1 MQYIIAFLVVMLFLM
16 LGEWV
21 SSLTHTYIPSVF
33 LTAALFVIG
42 YWTILPKD
50 IVATASFNTNFSTIC
65 VGLLLVHLGTLM
77 SLKEL
82 LQQWRAVCIALLGVC
97 GTLILTLTIGTA
109 IFNWHTVVA
118 AIPPLTGGL
127 VSALLMTDGL
137 KAQGIQYLVALPVSM
152 FVLHSLFGYPLI
164 SWLLK
169 KEGGRL
175 VTEYQKH
182 PVKEQATNTASTTS
196 VQDKSLFQKLPAK
209 YQTSA
214 FILAKVA
221 LIALLSN
228 GFSFLLK
235 NYAHIDLNSNV
246 VCLIFGVLAHQFGF
260 LESDVLNKAGVFNWL
275 MYGLMAYIFAQ
286 LSITTPQ
293 QMGTIIGQILVLIV
307 LGLLGMLIASSLLAK
322 PFKMTWQM
330 AYACSL
336 TSLCGFPADY
346 IITKEVS
353 HEVAGSKNEEAYLID
368 HMMPKMLVGG
378 FATVSVASIIIAS
391 IFLKLL

>member
-1 MQYIIAFLVVMLFLM
+1 MQFIISFLVVMLFLM

-33 LTAALFVIG
+33 MTAVLFVLG
-42 YWTILPKD
+42 YWTFLPKD
-50 IVATASFNTNFSTIC
+50 VVATASFGTNFSTIC

-77 SLKEL
+77 SLKKL
-82 LQQWRAVCIALLGVC
+82 LEQWCAVCIALLGVC
-97 GTLILTLTIGTA
+97 GTLILTLTIGTL
-109 IFNWHTVVA
+109 IFDWHTVVA

-137 KAQGIQYLVALPVSM
+137 KAQGIQTLVALPVSM
-152 FVLHSLFGYPLI
+152 FIFHSLFGYPLI

-175 VTEYQKH
+175 VNEYQKQ
-182 PVKEQATNTASTTS
+182 PVKQPAPTGLDNDSNENN
-196 VQDKSLFQKLPAK
+196 LFKKMPAK

-214 FILAKVA
+214 FILVKVA
-221 LIALLSN
+221 LIAALSS
-228 GFSFLLK
+228 GLSIALK
-235 NYAHIDLNSNV
+235 TYLYIDLNSNV
-246 VCLIFGVLAHQFGF
+246 ICLIFGVLAHQVGF
-260 LESDVLNKAGVFNWL
+260 LESDVLTKAGVYNWL
-275 MYGLMAYIFAQ
+275 MYGLLAYIFAQ
-286 LSITTPQ
+286 LSLTTPH
-293 QMGTIIGQILVLIV
+293 QMGTIIVQIIVLIM
-307 LGLLGMLIASSLLAK
+307 LGLLGMFIASSLLAK

-346 IITKEVS
+346 VITSEVS
-353 HEVAGSKNEEAYLID
+353 HEVANNKEEEAYLMEN
-368 HMMPKMLVGG
+368 MMPKMLVGG

-391 IFLKLL
+391 VFLKLL

>member
-1 MQYIIAFLVVMLFLM
+1 MQFIISFLVVMLFLM

-33 LTAALFVIG
+33 MTAVLFVLG
-42 YWTILPKD
+42 YWTFLPKD
-50 IVATASFNTNFSTIC
+50 VVATASFGTNFSTIC

-77 SLKEL
+77 SLKKL
-82 LQQWRAVCIALLGVC
+82 LEQWRAVCIALLGVC
-97 GTLILTLTIGTA
+97 GTLILTLTIGTL
-109 IFNWHTVVA
+109 IFDWHTVVA

-137 KAQGIQYLVALPVSM
+137 KAQGIQTLVALPVSM
-152 FVLHSLFGYPLI
+152 FIFHSLFGYPLI

-175 VTEYQKH
+175 VNEYQKQ
-182 PVKEQATNTASTTS
+182 PVKQTGPTGLDNDSNENN
-196 VQDKSLFQKLPAK
+196 LFKKMPAK

-214 FILAKVA
+214 FILVKVA
-221 LIALLSN
+221 LIAALSS
-228 GFSFLLK
+228 GLSIALK
-235 NYAHIDLNSNV
+235 TYLHIDLNSNV
-246 VCLIFGVLAHQFGF
+246 ICLIFGVLAHQVGF
-260 LESDVLNKAGVFNWL
+260 LESDVLTKAGVYNWL
-275 MYGLMAYIFAQ
+275 MYGLLAYIFAQ
-286 LSITTPQ
+286 LSLTTPH
-293 QMGTIIGQILVLIV
+293 QMGTIIVQIIVLIM
-307 LGLLGMLIASSLLAK
+307 LGLLGMFIASSLLAK

-346 IITKEVS
+346 VITSEVS
-353 HEVAGSKNEEAYLID
+353 HEVANNKDEEAYLMEN
-368 HMMPKMLVGG
+368 MMPKMLVGG

-391 IFLKLL
+391 VFLKLL

>member
-1 MQYIIAFLVVMLFLM
+1 MQFIISFLVVMLFLM

-33 LTAALFVIG
+33 MTAVLFVLG
-42 YWTILPKD
+42 YWTFLPKD
-50 IVATASFNTNFSTIC
+50 VVATASFGTNFSTIC

-77 SLKEL
+77 SLKKL
-82 LQQWRAVCIALLGVC
+82 LEQWRAVCIALLGVC
-97 GTLILTLTIGTA
+97 GTLILTLTIGTL
-109 IFNWHTVVA
+109 IFDWHTVVA

-137 KAQGIQYLVALPVSM
+137 KAQGIQTLVALPVSM
-152 FVLHSLFGYPLI
+152 FIFHSLFGYPLI

-175 VTEYQKH
+175 VNEYQKQ
-182 PVKEQATNTASTTS
+182 PVKQTAPTGLDNDSNENN
-196 VQDKSLFQKLPAK
+196 LFKKMPAK

-214 FILAKVA
+214 FILVKVA
-221 LIALLSN
+221 LIAAISSGLSIA
-228 GFSFLLK
+228 LK
-235 NYAHIDLNSNV
+235 TYLHIDLNSNII
-246 VCLIFGVLAHQFGF
+246 CLIFGVLAHQVGF
-260 LESDVLNKAGVFNWL
+260 LESDVLTKAGVYNWL
-275 MYGLMAYIFAQ
+275 MYGLLAYIFAQ
-286 LSITTPQ
+286 LSLTTPH
-293 QMGTIIGQILVLIV
+293 QMGTIIVQIIVLIM
-307 LGLLGMLIASSLLAK
+307 LGLLGMFIASSLLAK

-346 IITKEVS
+346 VITSEVS
-353 HEVAGSKNEEAYLID
+353 HEVANNKEEEAYLMEN
-368 HMMPKMLVGG
+368 MMPKMLVGG

-391 IFLKLL
+391 VFLKLL

>member
-1 MQYIIAFLVVMLFLM
+1 MQFIISFLVVMLFLM

-33 LTAALFVIG
+33 MTAVLFVLG
-42 YWTILPKD
+42 YWTFLPKD
-50 IVATASFNTNFSTIC
+50 VVTTASFGTNFSTIC

-77 SLKEL
+77 SLKKL
-82 LQQWRAVCIALLGVC
+82 LEQWRAVCIALLGVC
-97 GTLILTLTIGTA
+97 GTLILTLTIGTL
-109 IFNWHTVVA
+109 IFDWHTVVA

-137 KAQGIQYLVALPVSM
+137 KAQGIQTLVALPVSM
-152 FVLHSLFGYPLI
+152 FIFHSLFGYPLI

-175 VTEYQKH
+175 VNEYQKQ
-182 PVKEQATNTASTTS
+182 PVKQTAPTGLDNDSNENN
-196 VQDKSLFQKLPAK
+196 LFKKMPAK

-214 FILAKVA
+214 FILVKVA
-221 LIALLSN
+221 LIAALSS
-228 GFSFLLK
+228 GLSIALK
-235 NYAHIDLNSNV
+235 TYLHIDLNSNV
-246 VCLIFGVLAHQFGF
+246 ICLIFGVLAHQVGF
-260 LESDVLNKAGVFNWL
+260 LESDVLTKAGVYNWL
-275 MYGLMAYIFAQ
+275 MYGLLAYIFAQ
-286 LSITTPQ
+286 LSLTTPH
-293 QMGTIIGQILVLIV
+293 QMGTIIVQIIVLIM
-307 LGLLGMLIASSLLAK
+307 LGLLGMFIASSLLAK

-346 IITKEVS
+346 VITSEVS
-353 HEVAGSKNEEAYLID
+353 HEVANNKEEEAYLMEN
-368 HMMPKMLVGG
+368 MMPKMLVGG

-391 IFLKLL
+391 VFLKLL

>member
-1 MQYIIAFLVVMLFLM
+1 MQFIFSFLVVMLFLM

-33 LTAALFVIG
+33 MTAVLFVLG
-42 YWTILPKD
+42 YWTFLPKD
-50 IVATASFNTNFSTIC
+50 IVATASFGTNFSTIC

-77 SLKEL
+77 SLKKL
-82 LQQWRAVCIALLGVC
+82 LEQWRAVCIALLGVC
-97 GTLILTLTIGTA
+97 GTLILTLTIGTL
-109 IFNWHTVVA
+109 IFDWHTVVA

-137 KAQGIQYLVALPVSM
+137 KAQGIQTLVALPVSM
-152 FVLHSLFGYPLI
+152 FIFHSLFGYPLI

-175 VTEYQKH
+175 VNEYQKQ
-182 PVKEQATNTASTTS
+182 PVKQTASTGLNNDS
-196 VQDKSLFQKLPAK
+196 NENNLFKKMPAK

-214 FILAKVA
+214 FILVKVA
-221 LIALLSN
+221 LIAALSS
-228 GFSFLLK
+228 GLSIALK
-235 NYAHIDLNSNV
+235 TYFHIDLNANV
-246 VCLIFGVLAHQFGF
+246 ICLIFGVLAHQVGF
-260 LESDVLNKAGVFNWL
+260 LESDVLTKAGVYNWL
-275 MYGLMAYIFAQ
+275 MYGLLAYIFAQ
-286 LSITTPQ
+286 LSLTTPH
-293 QMGTIIGQILVLIV
+293 QMSTIIGQIIVLIL
-307 LGLLGMLIASSLLAK
+307 LGLLGMFIASSLLAK

-346 IITKEVS
+346 VITSEVS
-353 HEVAGSKNEEAYLID
+353 HEVANNKEKEDYLMEN
-368 HMMPKMLVGG
+368 MMPKMLVGG

-391 IFLKLL
+391 VFLKLL

>member
-1 MQYIIAFLVVMLFLM
+1 MQFIISFLVVMLFLM

-33 LTAALFVIG
+33 MTAVLFVLG
-42 YWTILPKD
+42 YWTFLPKD
-50 IVATASFNTNFSTIC
+50 VVATASFGTNFSTIC

-77 SLKEL
+77 SLKKL
-82 LQQWRAVCIALLGVC
+82 LEQWRAVCIALLGVC
-97 GTLILTLTIGTA
+97 GTLILTLTIGTL
-109 IFNWHTVVA
+109 IFDWHTVVA

-137 KAQGIQYLVALPVSM
+137 KAQEIQTLVALPVSM
-152 FVLHSLFGYPLI
+152 FIFHSLFGYPLI

-175 VTEYQKH
+175 VNEYQKQ
-182 PVKEQATNTASTTS
+182 PVKQTAPTGLDNDSNENN
-196 VQDKSLFQKLPAK
+196 LFKKMPAK

-214 FILAKVA
+214 FILVKVA
-221 LIALLSN
+221 LIAALSS
-228 GFSFLLK
+228 GLSIALK
-235 NYAHIDLNSNV
+235 TYLHIDLNSNV
-246 VCLIFGVLAHQFGF
+246 ICLIFGVLAHQVGF
-260 LESDVLNKAGVFNWL
+260 LESDVLTKAGVYNWL
-275 MYGLMAYIFAQ
+275 MYGLLAYIFAQ
-286 LSITTPQ
+286 LSLTTPH
-293 QMGTIIGQILVLIV
+293 QMGTIIVQIIVLIM
-307 LGLLGMLIASSLLAK
+307 LGLLGMFIASSLLAK

-346 IITKEVS
+346 VITSEVS
-353 HEVAGSKNEEAYLID
+353 HEVANNKEEEAYLMEN
-368 HMMPKMLVGG
+368 MMPKMLVGG

-391 IFLKLL
+391 VFLKLL

>member
-1 MQYIIAFLVVMLFLM
+1 MQFIISFLVVMLFLM

-33 LTAALFVIG
+33 MTAVLFVLG
-42 YWTILPKD
+42 YWTFLPKD
-50 IVATASFNTNFSTIC
+50 VVATASFGTNFSTIC

-77 SLKEL
+77 SLKKL
-82 LQQWRAVCIALLGVC
+82 LEQWRAVCIALLGVC
-97 GTLILTLTIGTA
+97 GTLILTLTIGTL
-109 IFNWHTVVA
+109 IFDWHTVVA

-137 KAQGIQYLVALPVSM
+137 KAQGIQTLVALPVSM
-152 FVLHSLFGYPLI
+152 FIFHSLFGYPLI

-175 VTEYQKH
+175 VNEYQKQ
-182 PVKEQATNTASTTS
+182 PVKQTAPTGLDNDSNENN
-196 VQDKSLFQKLPAK
+196 LFKKIPAK

-214 FILAKVA
+214 FILVKVA
-221 LIALLSN
+221 LIAALSS
-228 GFSFLLK
+228 GLSIALK
-235 NYAHIDLNSNV
+235 TYLHIDLNSNV
-246 VCLIFGVLAHQFGF
+246 ICLIFGVLAHQVGF
-260 LESDVLNKAGVFNWL
+260 LESDVLTKAGVYNWL
-275 MYGLMAYIFAQ
+275 MYGLLAYIFAQ
-286 LSITTPQ
+286 LSLTTPH
-293 QMGTIIGQILVLIV
+293 QMGTIIVQIIVLIM
-307 LGLLGMLIASSLLAK
+307 LGLLGMFIASSLLAK

-346 IITKEVS
+346 VITSEVS
-353 HEVAGSKNEEAYLID
+353 HEVANNKEEEAYLMEN
-368 HMMPKMLVGG
+368 MMPKMLVGG

-391 IFLKLL
+391 VFLKLL

>member
-1 MQYIIAFLVVMLFLM
+1 MQFIISFLVVMLFLM

-33 LTAALFVIG
+33 MTAVLFVLG
-42 YWTILPKD
+42 YWTFLPKD
-50 IVATASFNTNFSTIC
+50 VVATASFGTNFSTIC

-77 SLKEL
+77 SLKKL
-82 LQQWRAVCIALLGVC
+82 LEQWRAVCIALLGVC
-97 GTLILTLTIGTA
+97 GTLILTLTIGTL
-109 IFNWHTVVA
+109 IFDWHTVVA

-137 KAQGIQYLVALPVSM
+137 KAQGIQTLVALPVSM
-152 FVLHSLFGYPLI
+152 FIFHSLFGYPLI

-175 VTEYQKH
+175 VNEYQKQ
-182 PVKEQATNTASTTS
+182 PVKQTAPTGLDNDSNENN
-196 VQDKSLFQKLPAK
+196 LFKKMPAK

-214 FILAKVA
+214 FILVKVA
-221 LIALLSN
+221 LIAALSS
-228 GFSFLLK
+228 GLSIALK
-235 NYAHIDLNSNV
+235 TYLHIDLNSNV
-246 VCLIFGVLAHQFGF
+246 ICLIFGVLAHQVGF
-260 LESDVLNKAGVFNWL
+260 LESDVLTKAGVYNWL
-275 MYGLMAYIFAQ
+275 MYGLLAYIFAQ
-286 LSITTPQ
+286 LSLTTPH
-293 QMGTIIGQILVLIV
+293 QMGTIIVQIIVLIM
-307 LGLLGMLIASSLLAK
+307 LGLLGMFIASSLLAK

-346 IITKEVS
+346 VITSEVS
-353 HEVAGSKNEEAYLID
+353 HEVANNKDEEAYLMEN
-368 HMMPKMLVGG
+368 MMPKMLVGG

-391 IFLKLL
+391 VFLKLL

>member
-1 MQYIIAFLVVMLFLM
+1 MQFIFSFLVVMLFLM

-33 LTAALFVIG
+33 MTAVLFVLG
-42 YWTILPKD
+42 YWTFLPKD
-50 IVATASFNTNFSTIC
+50 IVATASFGTNFSTIC

-77 SLKEL
+77 SLKKL
-82 LQQWRAVCIALLGVC
+82 LEQWRAVCIALLGVC
-97 GTLILTLTIGTA
+97 GTLILTLTIGTL
-109 IFNWHTVVA
+109 IFDWHTVVA

-137 KAQGIQYLVALPVSM
+137 KAQGIQTLVALPVSM
-152 FVLHSLFGYPLI
+152 FIFHSLFGYPLI

-175 VTEYQKH
+175 VNEYQKQ
-182 PVKEQATNTASTTS
+182 PVKQTASTGLNNDS
-196 VQDKSLFQKLPAK
+196 NENNLFKKMPAK

-214 FILAKVA
+214 FILVKVA
-221 LIALLSN
+221 LIAALSS
-228 GFSFLLK
+228 GLSIALK
-235 NYAHIDLNSNV
+235 TYFHIDLNSNV
-246 VCLIFGVLAHQFGF
+246 ICLIFGVLAHQVGF
-260 LESDVLNKAGVFNWL
+260 LESDVLTKAGVYNWL
-275 MYGLMAYIFAQ
+275 MYGLLAYIFAQ
-286 LSITTPQ
+286 LSLTTPH
-293 QMGTIIGQILVLIV
+293 QMSTIIGQIIVLIM
-307 LGLLGMLIASSLLAK
+307 LGLLGMFIASSLLAK

-346 IITKEVS
+346 VITSEVS
-353 HEVAGSKNEEAYLID
+353 HEVANNKEEEDYLMEN
-368 HMMPKMLVGG
+368 MMPKMLVGG

-391 IFLKLL
+391 VFLKLL

>member
-1 MQYIIAFLVVMLFLM
+1 MQFIISFFVVMLFLM

-21 SSLTHTYIPSVF
+21 STLTHTYIPSVF
-33 LTAALFVIG
+33 MTAVLFVLG
-42 YWTILPKD
+42 YWTFLPKD
-50 IVATASFNTNFSTIC
+50 VVATASFGTNFSSIC

-77 SLKEL
+77 SLRKL
-82 LQQWRAVCIALLGVC
+82 LEQWRAVCIALLGVC
-97 GTLILTLTIGTA
+97 GTLILTLTVGTM

-137 KAQGIQYLVALPVSM
+137 KAQGIQSLVALPVSM
-152 FVLHSLFGYPLI
+152 FIFHSLFGYPII

-175 VTEYQKH
+175 VLE
-182 PVKEQATNTASTTS
+182 
-196 VQDKSLFQKLPAK
+196 FQKKPAAERSVTVSEDTSSENNLFKKMPAK

-214 FILAKVA
+214 FILVKVA
-221 LIALLSN
+221 LIAALSN
-228 GFSFLLK
+228 GLSILLK
-235 NYAHIDLNSNV
+235 NYLHIDLNSNV
-246 VCLIFGVLAHQFGF
+246 ICLIFGVLAHQFGF
-260 LESDVLNKAGVFNWL
+260 LESDVLNKAGVYNWL
-275 MYGLMAYIFAQ
+275 MYGLLAYIFAQ

-293 QMGTIIGQILVLIV
+293 QMGTIIFQIIVLIM
-307 LGLLGMLIASSLLAK
+307 LGLLGMFIASSLLAK

-336 TSLCGFPADY
+336 TALCGFPADY
-346 IITKEVS
+346 IITSEVS
-353 HEVAGSKNEEAYLID
+353 HEVANNKEEEAYLMD
-368 HMMPKMLVGG
+368 NMMPKMLVGG

-391 IFLKLL
+391 VFLKLL

>member
-1 MQYIIAFLVVMLFLM
+1 MQFIISFLVVMLFLM

-33 LTAALFVIG
+33 MTAVLFVLG
-42 YWTILPKD
+42 YWTFLPKD
-50 IVATASFNTNFSTIC
+50 VVATASFGTNFSTIC

-77 SLKEL
+77 SLKKL
-82 LQQWRAVCIALLGVC
+82 LEQWRAVCIALLGVC
-97 GTLILTLTIGTA
+97 GTLILTLTIGTL
-109 IFNWHTVVA
+109 IFDWHTVVA

-137 KAQGIQYLVALPVSM
+137 KAQGIQTLVALPVSM
-152 FVLHSLFGYPLI
+152 FIFHSLFGYPLI

-175 VTEYQKH
+175 VNEYQKQ
-182 PVKEQATNTASTTS
+182 PVKQTGPTGLDNDSNENN
-196 VQDKSLFQKLPAK
+196 LFKKMPAK

-214 FILAKVA
+214 FILVKVA
-221 LIALLSN
+221 LIAALSS
-228 GFSFLLK
+228 GLSIALK
-235 NYAHIDLNSNV
+235 TYLHIDLNSNV
-246 VCLIFGVLAHQFGF
+246 ICLIFGVLAHQVGF
-260 LESDVLNKAGVFNWL
+260 LESDVLTKAGVYNWL
-275 MYGLMAYIFAQ
+275 MYGLLAYIFAQ
-286 LSITTPQ
+286 LSLTTPH
-293 QMGTIIGQILVLIV
+293 QMGTIIVQIIVLIM
-307 LGLLGMLIASSLLAK
+307 LGLLGMFIASSLLAK

-346 IITKEVS
+346 VITSEVS
-353 HEVAGSKNEEAYLID
+353 HEVANNKEEEAYLMEN
-368 HMMPKMLVGG
+368 MMPKMLVGG

-391 IFLKLL
+391 VFLKLL

>member
-1 MQYIIAFLVVMLFLM
+1 MQFIISFLVVMLFLM

-33 LTAALFVIG
+33 MTAVLFVLG
-42 YWTILPKD
+42 YWTFLPKD
-50 IVATASFNTNFSTIC
+50 VVATASFGTNFSTIC

-77 SLKEL
+77 SLKKL
-82 LQQWRAVCIALLGVC
+82 LEQWRAVCIALLGVC
-97 GTLILTLTIGTA
+97 GTLILTLTIGTL
-109 IFNWHTVVA
+109 IFDWHTVVA

-137 KAQGIQYLVALPVSM
+137 KAQGIQTLVALPVSM
-152 FVLHSLFGYPLI
+152 FIFHSLFGYPLI

-175 VTEYQKH
+175 VNEYQKQ
-182 PVKEQATNTASTTS
+182 PVKQMAPTGLDNDSNENN
-196 VQDKSLFQKLPAK
+196 LFKKMPAK

-214 FILAKVA
+214 FILVKVA
-221 LIALLSN
+221 LIAALSS
-228 GFSFLLK
+228 GLSIALK
-235 NYAHIDLNSNV
+235 TYLHIDLNSNV
-246 VCLIFGVLAHQFGF
+246 ICLIFGVLAHQVGF
-260 LESDVLNKAGVFNWL
+260 LESDVLTKAGVYNWL
-275 MYGLMAYIFAQ
+275 MYGLLAYIFAQ
-286 LSITTPQ
+286 LSLTTPQ
-293 QMGTIIGQILVLIV
+293 QMGTIIVQIIVLIM
-307 LGLLGMLIASSLLAK
+307 LGLLGMFIASSLLAK

-346 IITKEVS
+346 VITSEVS
-353 HEVAGSKNEEAYLID
+353 HEVANNKEEEAYLMEN
-368 HMMPKMLVGG
+368 MMPKMLVGG

-391 IFLKLL
+391 VFLKLL

>member
-1 MQYIIAFLVVMLFLM
+1 MQFIISFLVVMLFLM

-33 LTAALFVIG
+33 MTAVLFVLG
-42 YWTILPKD
+42 YWTFLPKD
-50 IVATASFNTNFSTIC
+50 VVATASFGTNFSTIC

-77 SLKEL
+77 SLKKL
-82 LQQWRAVCIALLGVC
+82 LEQWRAVCIALLGVC
-97 GTLILTLTIGTA
+97 GTLILTLTIGTL
-109 IFNWHTVVA
+109 IFDWHTVVA

-137 KAQGIQYLVALPVSM
+137 KAQGIQTLVALPVSM
-152 FVLHSLFGYPLI
+152 FIFHSLFGYPLI

-175 VTEYQKH
+175 VNEYQKQ
-182 PVKEQATNTASTTS
+182 PVKKTAPTGLDNDSNENN
-196 VQDKSLFQKLPAK
+196 LFKKMPAK

-214 FILAKVA
+214 FILVKVA
-221 LIALLSN
+221 LIAALSS
-228 GFSFLLK
+228 GLSIALK
-235 NYAHIDLNSNV
+235 TYLHIDLNSNV
-246 VCLIFGVLAHQFGF
+246 ICLIFGVLAHQVGF
-260 LESDVLNKAGVFNWL
+260 LESDVLTKAGVYNWL
-275 MYGLMAYIFAQ
+275 MYGLLAYIFAQ
-286 LSITTPQ
+286 LSLTTPH
-293 QMGTIIGQILVLIV
+293 QMGTIIVQIIVLIM
-307 LGLLGMLIASSLLAK
+307 LGLLGMFIASSLLAK

-346 IITKEVS
+346 VITSEVS
-353 HEVAGSKNEEAYLID
+353 HEVANNKEEEAYLMEN
-368 HMMPKMLVGG
+368 MMPKMLVGG

-391 IFLKLL
+391 VFLKLL

>member
-1 MQYIIAFLVVMLFLM
+1 MQFIISFLVVMLFLM

-33 LTAALFVIG
+33 MTAVLFVLG
-42 YWTILPKD
+42 YWTFLPKD
-50 IVATASFNTNFSTIC
+50 VVATASFGTNFSTIC

-77 SLKEL
+77 SLKKL
-82 LQQWRAVCIALLGVC
+82 LEQWRAVCIALLGVC
-97 GTLILTLTIGTA
+97 GTLILTLTIGTL
-109 IFNWHTVVA
+109 IFDWHTVVA

-137 KAQGIQYLVALPVSM
+137 KTQGIQTLVALPVSM
-152 FVLHSLFGYPLI
+152 FIFHSLFGYPLI

-175 VTEYQKH
+175 VNEYQKQ
-182 PVKEQATNTASTTS
+182 PVKQTGPTGLDNDSNENN
-196 VQDKSLFQKLPAK
+196 LFKKMPAK

-214 FILAKVA
+214 FILVKVA
-221 LIALLSN
+221 LIAALSS
-228 GFSFLLK
+228 GLSIALK
-235 NYAHIDLNSNV
+235 TYLHIDLNSNV
-246 VCLIFGVLAHQFGF
+246 ICLIFGVLAHQVGF
-260 LESDVLNKAGVFNWL
+260 LESDVLTKAGVYNWL
-275 MYGLMAYIFAQ
+275 MYGLLAYIFAQ
-286 LSITTPQ
+286 LSLTTPH
-293 QMGTIIGQILVLIV
+293 QMGTIIVQIIVLIM
-307 LGLLGMLIASSLLAK
+307 LGLLGMFIASSLLAK

-346 IITKEVS
+346 VITSEVS
-353 HEVAGSKNEEAYLID
+353 HEVANNKEEEAYLMEN
-368 HMMPKMLVGG
+368 MMPKMLVGG

-391 IFLKLL
+391 VFLKLL

>member
-1 MQYIIAFLVVMLFLM
+1 MQFIISFLVVMLFLM

-33 LTAALFVIG
+33 MTAVLFVLG
-42 YWTILPKD
+42 YWTFLPKD
-50 IVATASFNTNFSTIC
+50 VVATASFGTNFSTIC

-77 SLKEL
+77 SLKKL
-82 LQQWRAVCIALLGVC
+82 LEQWRAVCIALLGVC
-97 GTLILTLTIGTA
+97 GTLILTLTIGTL
-109 IFNWHTVVA
+109 IFDWHTVVA

-137 KAQGIQYLVALPVSM
+137 KAQGIQTLVALPVSM
-152 FVLHSLFGYPLI
+152 FIFHSLFGYPLI

-175 VTEYQKH
+175 VNEYQKQ
-182 PVKEQATNTASTTS
+182 PVKQTAPTGLDNDSNENN
-196 VQDKSLFQKLPAK
+196 LFKKMPAK

-214 FILAKVA
+214 FILVKVA
-221 LIALLSN
+221 LIAALSS
-228 GFSFLLK
+228 GLSIALK
-235 NYAHIDLNSNV
+235 TYLHIDLNSNV
-246 VCLIFGVLAHQFGF
+246 ICLIFGVLAHQVGF
-260 LESDVLNKAGVFNWL
+260 LESDVLTKAGVYNWL
-275 MYGLMAYIFAQ
+275 MYGLLAYIFAQ
-286 LSITTPQ
+286 LSLTTPQ
-293 QMGTIIGQILVLIV
+293 QMGTIIVQIIVLIM
-307 LGLLGMLIASSLLAK
+307 LGLLGMFIASSLLAK

-346 IITKEVS
+346 VITSEVS
-353 HEVAGSKNEEAYLID
+353 HEVANNKEEEAYLMEN
-368 HMMPKMLVGG
+368 MMPKMLVGG

-391 IFLKLL
+391 VFLKLL

>member
-1 MQYIIAFLVVMLFLM
+1 MQFIISFLVVMLFLM

-33 LTAALFVIG
+33 MTAVLFVLG
-42 YWTILPKD
+42 YWTFLPKD
-50 IVATASFNTNFSTIC
+50 VVATASFGTNFSTIC

-77 SLKEL
+77 SLKKL
-82 LQQWRAVCIALLGVC
+82 LEQWRAVCIALLGVC
-97 GTLILTLTIGTA
+97 GTLILTLTIGTL
-109 IFNWHTVVA
+109 IFDWHTVVA

-137 KAQGIQYLVALPVSM
+137 KAQGIQTLVALPVSM
-152 FVLHSLFGYPLI
+152 FIFHSLFGYPLI

-175 VTEYQKH
+175 VNEYQKQ
-182 PVKEQATNTASTTS
+182 PVKQTGPTGLDNDSNENN
-196 VQDKSLFQKLPAK
+196 LFKKMPAK

-214 FILAKVA
+214 FILVKVA
-221 LIALLSN
+221 LIAALSS
-228 GFSFLLK
+228 GLSIALK
-235 NYAHIDLNSNV
+235 NYLHIDLNSNV
-246 VCLIFGVLAHQFGF
+246 ICLIFGVLAHQVGF
-260 LESDVLNKAGVFNWL
+260 LESDVLTKAGVYNWL
-275 MYGLMAYIFAQ
+275 MYGLLAYIFAQ
-286 LSITTPQ
+286 LSLTTPH
-293 QMGTIIGQILVLIV
+293 QMGTIIVQIIVLIM
-307 LGLLGMLIASSLLAK
+307 LGLLGMFIASSLLAK

-346 IITKEVS
+346 VITSEVS
-353 HEVAGSKNEEAYLID
+353 HEVANNKEEEAYLMEN
-368 HMMPKMLVGG
+368 MMPKMLVGG

-391 IFLKLL
+391 VFLKLL

>member
-1 MQYIIAFLVVMLFLM
+1 MQFIFSFLVVMLFLM

-33 LTAALFVIG
+33 MTAVLFVLG
-42 YWTILPKD
+42 YWTFLPKD
-50 IVATASFNTNFSTIC
+50 IVATASFGTNFSTIC

-77 SLKEL
+77 SLKKL
-82 LQQWRAVCIALLGVC
+82 LEQWRAVCIALLGVC
-97 GTLILTLTIGTA
+97 GTLILTLTIGTL
-109 IFNWHTVVA
+109 IFDWHTVVA

-137 KAQGIQYLVALPVSM
+137 KAQGIQTLVALPVSM
-152 FVLHSLFGYPLI
+152 FIFHSLFGYPLI

-175 VTEYQKH
+175 VNEYQKQ
-182 PVKEQATNTASTTS
+182 PVKQTASTGLNNDS
-196 VQDKSLFQKLPAK
+196 NENNLFKKMPAK

-214 FILAKVA
+214 FILVKVA
-221 LIALLSN
+221 LIAALSS
-228 GFSFLLK
+228 GLSIALK
-235 NYAHIDLNSNV
+235 TYFHIDLNSNV
-246 VCLIFGVLAHQFGF
+246 ICLIFGVLAHQVGF
-260 LESDVLNKAGVFNWL
+260 LESDVLTKAGVYNWL
-275 MYGLMAYIFAQ
+275 MYGLLAYIFAQ
-286 LSITTPQ
+286 LSLTTPH
-293 QMGTIIGQILVLIV
+293 QMSTIIGQIIVLIM
-307 LGLLGMLIASSLLAK
+307 LGLLGMFIASSLLAK

-346 IITKEVS
+346 VITSEVS
-353 HEVAGSKNEEAYLID
+353 HEVANNKEEEAYLMEN
-368 HMMPKMLVGG
+368 MMPKMLVGG

-391 IFLKLL
+391 VFLKLL

>member
-1 MQYIIAFLVVMLFLM
+1 MQFIISFLVVMLFLM

-33 LTAALFVIG
+33 MTAVLFVLG
-42 YWTILPKD
+42 YWTFLPKD
-50 IVATASFNTNFSTIC
+50 VVATASFGTNFSTIC

-77 SLKEL
+77 SLKKL
-82 LQQWRAVCIALLGVC
+82 LEQWRAVCIALLGVC
-97 GTLILTLTIGTA
+97 GTLILTLTIGTL
-109 IFNWHTVVA
+109 IFDWHTVVA

-137 KAQGIQYLVALPVSM
+137 KAQGIQTLVALPVSM
-152 FVLHSLFGYPLI
+152 FIFHSLFGYPLI

-175 VTEYQKH
+175 VNEYQKQ
-182 PVKEQATNTASTTS
+182 PVKKTTPTGLDNDS
-196 VQDKSLFQKLPAK
+196 NENNLFKKMPAK

-214 FILAKVA
+214 FILVKVA
-221 LIALLSN
+221 LIAALSS
-228 GFSFLLK
+228 GLSIALK
-235 NYAHIDLNSNV
+235 TYLHIDLNSNV
-246 VCLIFGVLAHQFGF
+246 ICLIFGVLAHQVGF
-260 LESDVLNKAGVFNWL
+260 LESDVLTKAGVYNWL
-275 MYGLMAYIFAQ
+275 MYGLLAYIFAQ
-286 LSITTPQ
+286 LSLTTPH
-293 QMGTIIGQILVLIV
+293 QMGTIIVQIIVLIM
-307 LGLLGMLIASSLLAK
+307 LGLLGMFIASSLLAK

-346 IITKEVS
+346 VITSEVS
-353 HEVAGSKNEEAYLID
+353 REVANNKEEEAYLMEN
-368 HMMPKMLVGG
+368 MMPKMLVGG

-391 IFLKLL
+391 VFLKLL

>member
-1 MQYIIAFLVVMLFLM
+1 MQFIFSFLVVMLFLM

-33 LTAALFVIG
+33 MTAVLFVLG
-42 YWTILPKD
+42 YWTFLPKD
-50 IVATASFNTNFSTIC
+50 IVATASFGTNFSTIC

-77 SLKEL
+77 SLKKL
-82 LQQWRAVCIALLGVC
+82 LEQWRAVCIALLGVC
-97 GTLILTLTIGTA
+97 GTLILTLTIGTL
-109 IFNWHTVVA
+109 IFDWHTVVA

-137 KAQGIQYLVALPVSM
+137 KAQGIQTLVALPVSM
-152 FVLHSLFGYPLI
+152 FIFHSLFGYPLI

-175 VTEYQKH
+175 VNEYQNQ
-182 PVKEQATNTASTTS
+182 PVKKTAPTGLDNDSNENN
-196 VQDKSLFQKLPAK
+196 LFKKMPAK

-214 FILAKVA
+214 FILVKVA
-221 LIALLSN
+221 LIAALSS
-228 GFSFLLK
+228 GLSIALK
-235 NYAHIDLNSNV
+235 TYLHIDLNSNV
-246 VCLIFGVLAHQFGF
+246 ICLIFGVLAHQVGF
-260 LESDVLNKAGVFNWL
+260 LESDVLTKAGVYNWL
-275 MYGLMAYIFAQ
+275 MYGLLAYIFAQ
-286 LSITTPQ
+286 LSLTTPH
-293 QMGTIIGQILVLIV
+293 QMGTIIVQIIVLIM
-307 LGLLGMLIASSLLAK
+307 LGLLGMFIASSLLAK

-346 IITKEVS
+346 VITSEVS
-353 HEVAGSKNEEAYLID
+353 HEVANNKEEEAYLMEN
-368 HMMPKMLVGG
+368 MMPKMLVGG

-391 IFLKLL
+391 VFLKLL

>member
-1 MQYIIAFLVVMLFLM
+1 MQFIISFLVVMLFLM

-33 LTAALFVIG
+33 MTAVLFVLG
-42 YWTILPKD
+42 YWTFLPKD
-50 IVATASFNTNFSTIC
+50 VVATASFGTNFSTIC

-77 SLKEL
+77 SLKKL
-82 LQQWRAVCIALLGVC
+82 LEQWRAVCIALLGVC
-97 GTLILTLTIGTA
+97 GTLILTLTIGTL
-109 IFNWHTVVA
+109 IFDWHTVVA

-137 KAQGIQYLVALPVSM
+137 KAQGIQTLVALPVSM
-152 FVLHSLFGYPLI
+152 FIFHSLFGYPLI

-175 VTEYQKH
+175 VNEYQKQ
-182 PVKEQATNTASTTS
+182 PVKQTGPTGLDNDSNENN
-196 VQDKSLFQKLPAK
+196 LFKKMPAK

-214 FILAKVA
+214 FILVKVA
-221 LIALLSN
+221 LIAALSS
-228 GFSFLLK
+228 GLSIALK
-235 NYAHIDLNSNV
+235 TYLHIDLNSNV
-246 VCLIFGVLAHQFGF
+246 ICLIFGVLAHQVGF
-260 LESDVLNKAGVFNWL
+260 LESDVLTKAGVYNWL
-275 MYGLMAYIFAQ
+275 MYGLLAYIFAQ
-286 LSITTPQ
+286 LSLTTPH
-293 QMGTIIGQILVLIV
+293 QMGTIIVQIIVLIM
-307 LGLLGMLIASSLLAK
+307 LGLLGMFIASSLLAK

-346 IITKEVS
+346 VITSEVS
-353 HEVAGSKNEEAYLID
+353 YEVANNKEEEAYLMEN
-368 HMMPKMLVGG
+368 MMPKMLVGG

-391 IFLKLL
+391 VFLKLL

>member
-1 MQYIIAFLVVMLFLM
+1 MQFIFSFLVVMLFLM

-33 LTAALFVIG
+33 MTAVLFVLG
-42 YWTILPKD
+42 YWTFLPKD
-50 IVATASFNTNFSTIC
+50 IVATASFGTNFSTIC

-77 SLKEL
+77 SLKKL
-82 LQQWRAVCIALLGVC
+82 LEQWRAVCIALLGVC
-97 GTLILTLTIGTA
+97 GTLILTLTIGTL
-109 IFNWHTVVA
+109 IFDWHTVVA

-137 KAQGIQYLVALPVSM
+137 KAQGIQTLVALPVSM
-152 FVLHSLFGYPLI
+152 FIFHSLFGYPLI

-175 VTEYQKH
+175 VNEYQKQ
-182 PVKEQATNTASTTS
+182 PVKQTASTGLNNDS
-196 VQDKSLFQKLPAK
+196 NENNLFKKMPAK

-214 FILAKVA
+214 FILVKVA
-221 LIALLSN
+221 LIAALSS
-228 GFSFLLK
+228 GLSIALK
-235 NYAHIDLNSNV
+235 TYFHIDLNANV
-246 VCLIFGVLAHQFGF
+246 ICLIFGVLAHQVGF
-260 LESDVLNKAGVFNWL
+260 LESDVLTKAGVYNWL
-275 MYGLMAYIFAQ
+275 MYGLLAYIFAQ
-286 LSITTPQ
+286 LSLTTPH
-293 QMGTIIGQILVLIV
+293 QMSTIIEQIIVLIM
-307 LGLLGMLIASSLLAK
+307 LGLLGMFIASSLLAK

-346 IITKEVS
+346 VITSEVS
-353 HEVAGSKNEEAYLID
+353 HEVANNKEEEAYLMEN
-368 HMMPKMLVGG
+368 MMPKMLVGG

-391 IFLKLL
+391 VFLKLL

>member
-1 MQYIIAFLVVMLFLM
+1 MQFIISFLVVMLFLM

-33 LTAALFVIG
+33 MTAVLFVLG
-42 YWTILPKD
+42 YWTFLPKD
-50 IVATASFNTNFSTIC
+50 VVATASFGTNFSTIC

-77 SLKEL
+77 SLKKL
-82 LQQWRAVCIALLGVC
+82 LEQWRAVCIALLGVC
-97 GTLILTLTIGTA
+97 GTLILTLTIGTL
-109 IFNWHTVVA
+109 IFDWHTVVA

-137 KAQGIQYLVALPVSM
+137 KAQGIQTLVALPVSM
-152 FVLHSLFGYPLI
+152 FIFHSLFGYPLI

-175 VTEYQKH
+175 VNEYQKQ
-182 PVKEQATNTASTTS
+182 PVKQTAPTGSDNDS
-196 VQDKSLFQKLPAK
+196 NENNLFKKMPAK

-214 FILAKVA
+214 FILVKVA
-221 LIALLSN
+221 LIAALSS
-228 GFSFLLK
+228 GLSIALK
-235 NYAHIDLNSNV
+235 TYLHIDLNSNV
-246 VCLIFGVLAHQFGF
+246 ICLIFGVLAHQVGF
-260 LESDVLNKAGVFNWL
+260 LESDVLTKAGVYNWL
-275 MYGLMAYIFAQ
+275 MYGLLAYIFAQ
-286 LSITTPQ
+286 LSLTTPH
-293 QMGTIIGQILVLIV
+293 QMGTIIVQIIVLIM
-307 LGLLGMLIASSLLAK
+307 LGLLGMFIASSLLAK

-346 IITKEVS
+346 VITSEVS
-353 HEVAGSKNEEAYLID
+353 HEVANNKEEEAYLMEN
-368 HMMPKMLVGG
+368 MMPKMLVGG

-391 IFLKLL
+391 VFLKLL

>member
-1 MQYIIAFLVVMLFLM
+1 MQFIISFLVVMLFLM

-33 LTAALFVIG
+33 MTAVLFVLG
-42 YWTILPKD
+42 YWTFLPKD
-50 IVATASFNTNFSTIC
+50 VVATASFGTNFSTIC

-77 SLKEL
+77 SLKKL
-82 LQQWRAVCIALLGVC
+82 LEQWRAVCIALLGVC
-97 GTLILTLTIGTA
+97 GTLILTLTIGTL
-109 IFNWHTVVA
+109 IFDWHTVVA

-137 KAQGIQYLVALPVSM
+137 KAQGIQTLVALPVSM
-152 FVLHSLFGYPLI
+152 FIFHSLFGYPLI

-175 VTEYQKH
+175 VNEYQKQ
-182 PVKEQATNTASTTS
+182 PVKQTVPTGLDNDSNENN
-196 VQDKSLFQKLPAK
+196 LFKKMPAK

-214 FILAKVA
+214 FILVKVA
-221 LIALLSN
+221 LIAALSS
-228 GFSFLLK
+228 GLSIALK
-235 NYAHIDLNSNV
+235 TYLHIDLNSNV
-246 VCLIFGVLAHQFGF
+246 ICLIFGVLAHQVGF
-260 LESDVLNKAGVFNWL
+260 LESDVLTKAGVYNWL
-275 MYGLMAYIFAQ
+275 MYGLLAYIFAQ
-286 LSITTPQ
+286 LSLTTPH
-293 QMGTIIGQILVLIV
+293 QMGTIIVQIIVLIM
-307 LGLLGMLIASSLLAK
+307 LGLLGMFIASSLLAK

-346 IITKEVS
+346 VITSEVS
-353 HEVAGSKNEEAYLID
+353 HEVANNKEEEAYLMEN
-368 HMMPKMLVGG
+368 MMPKMLVGG

-391 IFLKLL
+391 VFLKLL

>member
-1 MQYIIAFLVVMLFLM
+1 MQFIISFLVVMLFLM

-33 LTAALFVIG
+33 MTAVLFVLG
-42 YWTILPKD
+42 YWTFLPKD
-50 IVATASFNTNFSTIC
+50 VVATASFGTNFSTIC

-77 SLKEL
+77 SLKKL
-82 LQQWRAVCIALLGVC
+82 LEQWRAVCIALLGVC
-97 GTLILTLTIGTA
+97 GTLILTLTIGTL
-109 IFNWHTVVA
+109 IFDWHTVVA

-137 KAQGIQYLVALPVSM
+137 KAQGIQTLVALPVSM
-152 FVLHSLFGYPLI
+152 FIFHSLFGYPLI

-175 VTEYQKH
+175 VNEYQKQ
-182 PVKEQATNTASTTS
+182 PVKQTGPTGLDNDSNENN
-196 VQDKSLFQKLPAK
+196 LFKKMPAK

-214 FILAKVA
+214 FILVKVA
-221 LIALLSN
+221 LIAALSS
-228 GFSFLLK
+228 GLSIALK
-235 NYAHIDLNSNV
+235 TYLHIDLNSNV
-246 VCLIFGVLAHQFGF
+246 ICLIFGVLAHQVGF
-260 LESDVLNKAGVFNWL
+260 LESDVLTKAGVYNWL
-275 MYGLMAYIFAQ
+275 MYGLLAYIFAQ
-286 LSITTPQ
+286 LSLTTPH
-293 QMGTIIGQILVLIV
+293 QMGTIIVQIIVLIM
-307 LGLLGMLIASSLLAK
+307 LGLLGMFIASSLLAK

-346 IITKEVS
+346 VITSEVS
-353 HEVAGSKNEEAYLID
+353 HEVANNKEEEVYLMEN
-368 HMMPKMLVGG
+368 MMPKMLVGG

-391 IFLKLL
+391 VFLKLL

>member
-1 MQYIIAFLVVMLFLM
+1 MQFIISFLVVMLFLM

-33 LTAALFVIG
+33 MTAVLFVLG
-42 YWTILPKD
+42 YWTFLPKD
-50 IVATASFNTNFSTIC
+50 VVATASFGANFSTIC

-77 SLKEL
+77 SLKKL
-82 LQQWRAVCIALLGVC
+82 LEQWRAVCIALLGVC
-97 GTLILTLTIGTA
+97 GTLILTLTIGTL
-109 IFNWHTVVA
+109 IFDWHTVVA

-137 KAQGIQYLVALPVSM
+137 KAQGIQTLVALPVSM
-152 FVLHSLFGYPLI
+152 FIFHSLFGYPLI

-175 VTEYQKH
+175 VNEYQKQ
-182 PVKEQATNTASTTS
+182 PVKQTAPTGLDNDSNENN
-196 VQDKSLFQKLPAK
+196 LFKKLPAK

-214 FILAKVA
+214 FILVKVA
-221 LIALLSN
+221 LIAALSS
-228 GFSFLLK
+228 GLSIALK
-235 NYAHIDLNSNV
+235 TYLHIDLNSNV
-246 VCLIFGVLAHQFGF
+246 ICLIFGVLAHQVGF
-260 LESDVLNKAGVFNWL
+260 LESDVLTKAGVYNWL
-275 MYGLMAYIFAQ
+275 MYGLLAYIFAQ
-286 LSITTPQ
+286 LSLTTPH
-293 QMGTIIGQILVLIV
+293 QMGTIIVQIIVLIM
-307 LGLLGMLIASSLLAK
+307 LGLLGMFIASSLLAK

-346 IITKEVS
+346 VITSEVS
-353 HEVAGSKNEEAYLID
+353 HEVANNKEEEAYLMEN
-368 HMMPKMLVGG
+368 MMPKMLVGG

-391 IFLKLL
+391 VFLKLL

>member
-1 MQYIIAFLVVMLFLM
+1 MQFIFSFLVVMLFLM

-33 LTAALFVIG
+33 MTAVLFVLG
-42 YWTILPKD
+42 YWTFLPKD
-50 IVATASFNTNFSTIC
+50 IVATASFGTNFSTIC

-77 SLKEL
+77 SLKKL
-82 LQQWRAVCIALLGVC
+82 LEQWRAVCIALLGVC
-97 GTLILTLTIGTA
+97 GTLILTLTIGTL
-109 IFNWHTVVA
+109 IFDWHTVVA

-137 KAQGIQYLVALPVSM
+137 KAQGIQTLVALPVSM
-152 FVLHSLFGYPLI
+152 FIFHSLFGYPLI

-175 VTEYQKH
+175 ANEYQKQ
-182 PVKEQATNTASTTS
+182 PVKQTASTGLNNDS
-196 VQDKSLFQKLPAK
+196 NKNNLFKKMPAK

-214 FILAKVA
+214 FILVKVA
-221 LIALLSN
+221 LIAALSS
-228 GFSFLLK
+228 GLSIALK
-235 NYAHIDLNSNV
+235 TYFHIDLNSNV
-246 VCLIFGVLAHQFGF
+246 ICLIFGVLAHQVGF
-260 LESDVLNKAGVFNWL
+260 LESDVLTKAGAYNWL
-275 MYGLMAYIFAQ
+275 MYGLLAYIFAQ
-286 LSITTPQ
+286 LSLTTPH
-293 QMGTIIGQILVLIV
+293 QMSTIIGQIIVLIM
-307 LGLLGMLIASSLLAK
+307 LGLLGMFIASSLLAK

-346 IITKEVS
+346 VITSEVS
-353 HEVAGSKNEEAYLID
+353 HEVANNKEEEAYLMEN
-368 HMMPKMLVGG
+368 MMPKMLVGG

-391 IFLKLL
+391 VFLKLL

>member
-1 MQYIIAFLVVMLFLM
+1 MQFIISFLVVMMFLM

-33 LTAALFVIG
+33 MTAVLFVLG
-42 YWTILPKD
+42 YWTFLPKD
-50 IVATASFNTNFSTIC
+50 VVATASFGTNFSTIC

-77 SLKEL
+77 SLKKL
-82 LQQWRAVCIALLGVC
+82 LEQWRAVCIALLGVC
-97 GTLILTLTIGTA
+97 GTLILTLTIGTL
-109 IFNWHTVVA
+109 IFDWHTVVA

-137 KAQGIQYLVALPVSM
+137 KAQGIQTLVALPVSM
-152 FVLHSLFGYPLI
+152 FIFHSLFGYPLI

-175 VTEYQKH
+175 VNEYQKQ
-182 PVKEQATNTASTTS
+182 PVKKTTPTGLDNDS
-196 VQDKSLFQKLPAK
+196 NENNLFKKMPAK

-214 FILAKVA
+214 FILVKVA
-221 LIALLSN
+221 LIAALSS
-228 GFSFLLK
+228 GLSIALK
-235 NYAHIDLNSNV
+235 TYLHIDLNSNV
-246 VCLIFGVLAHQFGF
+246 ICLIFGVLAHQVGF
-260 LESDVLNKAGVFNWL
+260 LESDVLTKAGVYNWL
-275 MYGLMAYIFAQ
+275 MYGLLAYIFAQ
-286 LSITTPQ
+286 LSLTTPH
-293 QMGTIIGQILVLIV
+293 QMGTIIVQIIVLIM
-307 LGLLGMLIASSLLAK
+307 LGLLGMFIASSLLAK

-346 IITKEVS
+346 VITSEVS
-353 HEVAGSKNEEAYLID
+353 HEVANNKEEEAYLMEN
-368 HMMPKMLVGG
+368 MMPKMLVGG

-391 IFLKLL
+391 VFLKLL

>member
-1 MQYIIAFLVVMLFLM
+1 MQFIISFLVVMLFLM

-33 LTAALFVIG
+33 MTAVLFVLG
-42 YWTILPKD
+42 YWTFLPKD
-50 IVATASFNTNFSTIC
+50 VVATASFGTNFSTIC

-77 SLKEL
+77 SLKKL
-82 LQQWRAVCIALLGVC
+82 LEQWRAVCIALLGVC
-97 GTLILTLTIGTA
+97 GTLILTLTIGTL
-109 IFNWHTVVA
+109 IFDWHTVVA

-137 KAQGIQYLVALPVSM
+137 KAQGIQTLVALPVSM
-152 FVLHSLFGYPLI
+152 FIFHSLFGYPLI

-175 VTEYQKH
+175 VNEYQKQ
-182 PVKEQATNTASTTS
+182 PVKQTGPTGLDNDSNENN
-196 VQDKSLFQKLPAK
+196 LFKKMPAK

-214 FILAKVA
+214 FILVKVA
-221 LIALLSN
+221 LIAALSS
-228 GFSFLLK
+228 GLSIALK
-235 NYAHIDLNSNV
+235 TYLHIDLNSNV
-246 VCLIFGVLAHQFGF
+246 ICLIFGVLAHQVGF
-260 LESDVLNKAGVFNWL
+260 LESDVLTKAGVYNWL
-275 MYGLMAYIFAQ
+275 MYGLLAYIFAQ
-286 LSITTPQ
+286 LSLTTPQ
-293 QMGTIIGQILVLIV
+293 QMGTIIVQIIVLIM
-307 LGLLGMLIASSLLAK
+307 LGLLGMFIASSLLAK

-346 IITKEVS
+346 VITSEVS
-353 HEVAGSKNEEAYLID
+353 HEVANNKEEEAYLMEN
-368 HMMPKMLVGG
+368 MMPKMLVGG

-391 IFLKLL
+391 VFLKLL

>member
-1 MQYIIAFLVVMLFLM
+1 MQFIISFLVVMLFLM

-33 LTAALFVIG
+33 MTAVLFVLG
-42 YWTILPKD
+42 YWTFLPKD
-50 IVATASFNTNFSTIC
+50 VVATASFGTNFSTIC

-77 SLKEL
+77 SLKKL
-82 LQQWRAVCIALLGVC
+82 LEQWRAVCIALLGVC
-97 GTLILTLTIGTA
+97 GTLILTLTIGTL
-109 IFNWHTVVA
+109 IFDWHTVVA

-137 KAQGIQYLVALPVSM
+137 KAQGIQTLVALPVSM
-152 FVLHSLFGYPLI
+152 FIFHSLFGYPLI

-175 VTEYQKH
+175 VNEYQKQ
-182 PVKEQATNTASTTS
+182 PVKQMGPTGLDNDSNENN
-196 VQDKSLFQKLPAK
+196 LFKKMPAK

-214 FILAKVA
+214 FILVKVA
-221 LIALLSN
+221 LIAALSS
-228 GFSFLLK
+228 GLSIALK
-235 NYAHIDLNSNV
+235 TYLHIDLNSNV
-246 VCLIFGVLAHQFGF
+246 ICLIFGVLAHQVGF
-260 LESDVLNKAGVFNWL
+260 LESDVLTKAGVYNWL
-275 MYGLMAYIFAQ
+275 MYGLLAYIFAQ
-286 LSITTPQ
+286 LSLTTPH
-293 QMGTIIGQILVLIV
+293 QMGTIIVQIIVLIM
-307 LGLLGMLIASSLLAK
+307 LGLLGMFIASSLLAK

-346 IITKEVS
+346 VITSEVS
-353 HEVAGSKNEEAYLID
+353 HEVANNKEEEAYLMEN
-368 HMMPKMLVGG
+368 MMPKMLVGG

-391 IFLKLL
+391 VFLKLL

>member
-1 MQYIIAFLVVMLFLM
+1 MQFIISFLVVMLFLM

-33 LTAALFVIG
+33 MTAVLFVLG
-42 YWTILPKD
+42 YWTFLPKD
-50 IVATASFNTNFSTIC
+50 VVATASFGTNFSTIC

-77 SLKEL
+77 SLKKL
-82 LQQWRAVCIALLGVC
+82 LEQWRAVCIALLGVC
-97 GTLILTLTIGTA
+97 GTLILTLTIGTL
-109 IFNWHTVVA
+109 IFDWHTVVA

-137 KAQGIQYLVALPVSM
+137 KAQGIQTLVALPVSM
-152 FVLHSLFGYPLI
+152 FIFHSLFGYPLI

-175 VTEYQKH
+175 VNEYQKQ
-182 PVKEQATNTASTTS
+182 PVKQTAPTGLDNDSNENN
-196 VQDKSLFQKLPAK
+196 LFKKVPAK

-214 FILAKVA
+214 FILVKVA
-221 LIALLSN
+221 LIAALSS
-228 GFSFLLK
+228 GLSIALK
-235 NYAHIDLNSNV
+235 TYLHIDLNSNV
-246 VCLIFGVLAHQFGF
+246 ICLIFGVLAHQVGF
-260 LESDVLNKAGVFNWL
+260 LESDVLTKAGVYNWL
-275 MYGLMAYIFAQ
+275 MYGLLAYIFAQ
-286 LSITTPQ
+286 LSLTTPQ
-293 QMGTIIGQILVLIV
+293 QMGTIIVQIIVLIM
-307 LGLLGMLIASSLLAK
+307 LGLLGMFIASSLLAK

-346 IITKEVS
+346 VITSEVS
-353 HEVAGSKNEEAYLID
+353 HEVANNKEEEAYLMEN
-368 HMMPKMLVGG
+368 MMPKMLVGG

-391 IFLKLL
+391 VFLKLL

>member
-1 MQYIIAFLVVMLFLM
+1 MQFIISFLVVMLFLM

-33 LTAALFVIG
+33 MTAVLFVLG
-42 YWTILPKD
+42 YWTFLPKD
-50 IVATASFNTNFSTIC
+50 VVATASFGTNFSTIC

-77 SLKEL
+77 SLKKL
-82 LQQWRAVCIALLGVC
+82 LEQWRAVCIALLGVC
-97 GTLILTLTIGTA
+97 GTLILTLTIGTL
-109 IFNWHTVVA
+109 IFDWHTVVA

-137 KAQGIQYLVALPVSM
+137 KAQGIQTLVALPVSM
-152 FVLHSLFGYPLI
+152 FIFHSLFGYPLI

-175 VTEYQKH
+175 VNEYQKQ
-182 PVKEQATNTASTTS
+182 PVKQTAPTGLDNDSNENN
-196 VQDKSLFQKLPAK
+196 LFKKMPAK

-214 FILAKVA
+214 FILVKVA
-221 LIALLSN
+221 LIAALSS
-228 GFSFLLK
+228 GLSIALK
-235 NYAHIDLNSNV
+235 NYLHIDLNSNV
-246 VCLIFGVLAHQFGF
+246 ICLIFGVLAHQVGF
-260 LESDVLNKAGVFNWL
+260 LESDVLTKAGVYNWL
-275 MYGLMAYIFAQ
+275 MYGLLAYIFAQ
-286 LSITTPQ
+286 LSLTTPH
-293 QMGTIIGQILVLIV
+293 QMGTIIVQIIVLIM
-307 LGLLGMLIASSLLAK
+307 LGLLGMFIASSLLAK

-346 IITKEVS
+346 VITSEVS
-353 HEVAGSKNEEAYLID
+353 HEVANNKEEEAYLMEN
-368 HMMPKMLVGG
+368 MMPKMLVGG

-391 IFLKLL
+391 VFLKLL